1 MGGCELRLR
10 VGKVL
15 LLPLLLLVVGCDD
28 GDMCMSF
35 KELARSSG

>member
-1 MGGCELRLR
+1 MCGWELRLR

-15 LLPLLLLVVGCDD
+15 LVPVEGWDE

-35 KELARSSG
+35 KELARSSCWDS